1 MATDPTVSAVPGSV
15 YARYSASEVVDMMD
29 MEEPAYMDSDDD
41 LELDVMDADEM

>member
-15 YARYSASEVVDMMD
+15 YARYSASEVEDMMD